1 MKPRSTTSNV
11 VREGGGGGGTSGRYR
26 HRCRGKKICLPLER
40 RNNPQPRNEKRRAL
54 LCILDVMGGLAW
66 RHNACSRINFRP
78 LPQRNSS
85 KSDFKDSH
93 ISRFCF
99 IFQVIQVISLGKFCS
114 GGEVDL
120 SFISWTIFHERDC
133 KGFFLAK
140 RSWKKIFF
148 KCSNSGINESTPQ
161 TQSNCSWISSKA
173 ALQISFMKSRWWKKL
188 HENGPKIGPATVVKK
203 PFHPIKF
210 VYYFQN

>member
-1 MKPRSTTSNV
+1 
-11 VREGGGGGGTSGRYR
+11 
-26 HRCRGKKICLPLER
+26 
-40 RNNPQPRNEKRRAL
+40 
-54 LCILDVMGGLAW
+54 MGGLAW

-99 IFQVIQVISLGKFCS
+99 IFQVIQVILLRKFCS

-140 RSWKKIFF
+140 RSWKKIFI

-161 TQSNCSWISSKA
+161 TQSNFSWISSKA

-203 PFHPIKF
+203 PSTQSNLYIISKTNTLFHVETDKVFTSHRGGFCILPHKPLYEEVHSSRSSCTAPKQVRKRF
-210 VYYFQN
+210 VFGWK